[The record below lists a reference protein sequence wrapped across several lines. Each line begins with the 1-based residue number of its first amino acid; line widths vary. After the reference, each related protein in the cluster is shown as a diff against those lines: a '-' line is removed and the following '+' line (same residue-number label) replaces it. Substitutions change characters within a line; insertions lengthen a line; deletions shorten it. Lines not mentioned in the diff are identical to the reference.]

1 MIAAAGGLLV
11 AAAPAHADW
20 APSVAD
26 LQTVNAMESAHDVA
40 VDDAGNG
47 LAAWEA
53 DLGTR
58 TAIRV
63 RRYDAAAGVW
73 ESPIREL
80 SLATSDNRKPLVA
93 MDRAGNAFALWQRV
107 AGDGYVLQARRYD
120 RAAGGWESA
129 SATLSVGA
137 ERVVYHTL
145 AFEDDGDAL
154 AAWTGDGVVRVRR
167 YDAAAGAWESTST
180 PLSSDAGDAIEPN
193 VAIDAKGTATVAWQ
207 ADGTIEAKRY
217 DALEERWPAT
227 PTRLSPA
234 GESASWVRLGTDAAG
249 RVQAV
254 WSASEPGG
262 SFIESRRFDG
272 VWGPPT
278 PLTPKT
284 GIAYSPQLATT
295 PGGTATVVW
304 FALSD
309 GKYVV
314 RARRWDGTRWDVGAT
329 LSGTSTHAWS
339 PQLATDAAGRA
350 IVVWRRPGAPSTIE
364 SRRFDGTTWEA
375 GPLALSGTTNAED
388 PDLAVGPTGHAIALW
403 LRPSNGTVTLQAR
416 RYVAPPSAG
425 PVEDTPGEE
434 PTTPGG
440 AEVPGGSDA
449 PGGAGESGGAGAPT
463 TPPVISGGVD
473 EPKTAPVV
481 TGGGSGAPAGAP
493 SAPVGGGAP
502 SLAPVQPRASV
513 PDAPEITRLRVGSR
527 IDLRL
532 SAPARLRVSFE
543 RRTAAG
549 WRVAPG
555 TLELPAV
562 QRGAVRIAYGKLA
575 LAAGRYRVT
584 VRATDA
590 RGQRSVPARTTFR
603 VR

>member
-11 AAAPAHADW
+11 AAAPAHAEW

-80 SLATSDNRKPLVA
+80 SLTASNNRKPLVV

-107 AGDGYVLQARRYD
+107 LGDGYVLHARRYD

-129 SATLSVGA
+129 STTLSAGD
-137 ERVVYHTL
+137 ERVLYHTL
-145 AFEDDGDAL
+145 AFENDGDAL

-167 YDAAAGAWESTST
+167 YDAAAGAWESAST
-180 PLSSDAGDAIEPN
+180 PLSSDAGDAIDPS

-217 DALEERWPAT
+217 DALKERWPAT
-227 PTRLSPA
+227 PTRLSPV
-234 GESASWVRLGTDAAG
+234 GESASGVRLGADEAG

-254 WSASEPGG
+254 WSASESGG
-262 SFIESRRFDG
+262 AFVESRRFDG
-272 VWGPPT
+272 VWGSPT
-278 PLTPKT
+278 PLIPKT

-304 FALSD
+304 FTLSD

-314 RARRWDGTRWDVGAT
+314 RSRRWDGTRWDAGAT
-329 LSGTSTHAWS
+329 LSGTSTNAWS
-339 PQLATDAAGRA
+339 PQLAADAAGRA
-350 IVVWRRPGAPSTIE
+350 IVVWRKPGAPSTIE
-364 SRRFDGTTWEA
+364 SRRFDGTAWEA
-375 GPLALSGTTNAED
+375 GPIALSGTTNAED
-388 PDLAVGPTGHAIALW
+388 PDVAVGPTGHAIALW
-403 LRPSNGTVTLQAR
+403 HRPSNGTVTLQAR

-425 PVEDTPGEE
+425 PVEGTPGE
-434 PTTPGG
+434 PTT
-440 AEVPGGSDA
+440 PGGSDA
-449 PGGAGESGGAGAPT
+449 PGGGGESGAGAPT

-473 EPKTAPVV
+473 ESETAPVV
-481 TGGGSGAPAGAP
+481 TGGGTGTPAGTPPAVP
-493 SAPVGGGAP
+493 AGGAP
-502 SLAPVQPRASV
+502 SLVPVNPRASV

-527 IDLRL
+527 IELRL
-532 SAPARLRVSFE
+532 SAPAKVRVSFE
-543 RRTAAG
+543 RRTAGG
-549 WRVAPG
+549 WRVTPR

-562 QRGAVRIAYGKLA
+562 QRGAVRIAYGKLG
-575 LAAGRYRVT
+575 LAAGRYRVI

-590 RGQRSVPARTTFR
+590 RGQRSEPARTTFR